1 MRRSYCA
8 VSRLQPLSLQ
18 ILVPP
23 FSPLDHAQVD
33 IIARH
38 AHMNSD
44 LLCQELTK
52 SSNHPKAIAPLRLAL
67 RQQVTIH
74 LPFILSIVPSPGNS
88 LLPSRFRPS
97 TGDSRRELTEMFRL
111 RTSATFEIYSLLRH
125 LHSIRSLYF
134 PAQSIPHSS
143 QVNSPDTIPR
153 RSTAAR
159 TIAAQA
165 HEERYPPTVRR
176 NSRRVIALTHPSSR
190 FKYREK
196 QKGPPHAIPAAPRN
210 PTRNFLSAHSQ
221 LTRRSGSNLLAPSS
235 STPSTRNHFA
245 EALEPLNDDDED
257 VCEDDEKE
265 GEDAGW
271 DCFLDND
278 SDNDEVDYDMD

>member
-111 RTSATFEIYSLLRH
+111 RTSATFGIYSLLRH

-176 NSRRVIALTHPSSR
+176 NSRRVIALTLPSSR

-196 QKGPPHAIPAAPRN
+196 QKVSPPPHHSKFSICPFPTDPALWIQPARPLLESTEARRN
-210 PTRNFLSAHSQ
+210 LIFRK
-221 LTRRSGSNLLAPSS
+221 
-235 STPSTRNHFA
+235 